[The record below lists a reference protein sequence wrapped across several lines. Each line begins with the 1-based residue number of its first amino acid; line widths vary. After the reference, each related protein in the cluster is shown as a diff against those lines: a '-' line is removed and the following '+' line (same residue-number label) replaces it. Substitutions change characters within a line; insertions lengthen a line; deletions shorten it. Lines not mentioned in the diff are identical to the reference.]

1 MPNTLHRVL
10 PALLAVLP
18 VMATATDKVAGDR
31 HPFSSPNGV
40 TETCVALA
48 KMPGGVYSDEDKA
61 KEKAL
66 CAIDIYDRHVAVCPK
81 LKSTSPGTFVY
92 ELTKGP
98 YAGDQK
104 GFEAKVCPRGDIV
117 VPEADGPP
125 AGFKVTMNAKG
136 TSGTFSTASLLY
148 YHLTRYLDASIRA
161 PVSVSPASS
170 ATLARA
176 STAAALAIR
185 HSPA

>member
-1 MPNTLHRVL
+1 MNRTLRR
-10 PALLAVLP
+10 ASTFLLAALP
-18 VMATATDKVAGDR
+18 CVATATDKVAGDR
-31 HPFSSPNGV
+31 HAFSSPNGV

-98 YAGDQK
+98 FAGDQK
-104 GFEAKVCPRGDIV
+104 GFEAKVCPRGDVV
-117 VPEADGPP
+117 VPEAD
-125 AGFKVTMNAKG
+125 A
-136 TSGTFSTASLLY
+136 
-148 YHLTRYLDASIRA
+148 HR
-161 PVSVSPASS
+161 PASRS
-170 ATLARA
+170 R
-176 STAAALAIR
+176 
-185 HSPA
+185 